1 MANPINSF
9 IVLKTL
15 THDLEMF
22 FSYFTENQ
30 YDIDGKTQIK
40 RNQNYDRNKIE
51 FNFLKHFLIVFKC
64 LIKEWMND
72 AQNEFMLPTSEDL
85 IGAAESIIRLEETF
99 LISTWDM
106 RKGVFGDSQSFRF
119 LNGLLSFYR
128 YQKKTI

>member
-1 MANPINSF
+1 
-9 IVLKTL
+9 
-15 THDLEMF
+15 
-22 FSYFTENQ
+22 
-30 YDIDGKTQIK
+30 
-40 RNQNYDRNKIE
+40 
-51 FNFLKHFLIVFKC
+51 
-64 LIKEWMND
+64 MND